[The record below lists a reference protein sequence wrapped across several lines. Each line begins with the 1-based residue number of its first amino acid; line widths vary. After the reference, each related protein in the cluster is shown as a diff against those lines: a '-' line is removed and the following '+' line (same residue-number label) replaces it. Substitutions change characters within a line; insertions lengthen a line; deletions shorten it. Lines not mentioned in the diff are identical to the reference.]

1 MSDAG
6 MLDTNSSDNV
16 ILITQLREQIES
28 LKKQLQ
34 GKDAQLLEKDKK
46 VVCHSQS
53 ECRGPQC
60 TCVKGKYVQK
70 HHSCGSWNTVR

>member
-1 MSDAG
+1 MTPHTSDVG
-6 MLDTNSSDNV
+6 TTVCLYSTGSNVSDTGLLDTNSSDNV

-46 VVCHSQS
+46 VAGHSHS
-53 ECRGPQC
+53 WCKGPQ
-60 TCVKGKYVQK
+60 Y
-70 HHSCGSWNTVR
+70 R